1 MGAELVLFTTCL
13 EDTLFPDVSRAARR
27 VLTRL
32 GFEVTAISG
41 PACCGQ
47 PAWNAGHIREAARV
61 AGAARK
67 KIPAGEG
74 PIVACSGSC
83 VSMIKEYWPELFTS
97 QDLGDETDQV
107 VHRVQEFSSFVAG
120 ATSGSDRIGAIHPR
134 SISYHDSCH
143 MLRLLGIKSEVR
155 DLLSKIDGLDLHEL
169 SAPEQCCGFG
179 GSFAL
184 RYPELSGAMA
194 DEKVNDFAETEAEQL
209 VAADLGCLMQICGR
223 AAARDTPLSGIH
235 IAQLLDEAMG

>member
-1 MGAELVLFTTCL
+1 MTV
-13 EDTLFPDVSRAARR
+13 
-27 VLTRL
+27 
-32 GFEVTAISG
+32 VTG

-47 PAWNAGHIREAARV
+47 PAWNAGHVREAARV
-61 AGAARK
+61 AKAARM
-67 KIPAGEG
+67 KIPEGEG
-74 PIVACSGSC
+74 PIVVCSGSC
-83 VSMIKEYWPELFTS
+83 VSMIEEYWSELFAS
-97 QDLGDETDQV
+97 QDLGDATAQV
-107 VHRVQEFSSFVAG
+107 VRRVQEFSSFVAG
-120 ATSGSDRIGAIHPR
+120 ATSGTDRIGAIRPR

-194 DEKVNDFAETEAEQL
+194 DEKVNDFAGTSAQQL

-223 AAARDTPLSGIH
+223 AATRTTLSGIH

>member
-67 KIPAGEG
+67 KILEGEG

-83 VSMIKEYWPELFTS
+83 VSMIKEYWPEIFAS
-97 QDLGDETDQV
+97 QGPGDEAAQV
-107 VHRVQEFSSFVAG
+107 GDRVQEFSSFVAG
-120 ATSGSDRIGAIHPR
+120 ATSGTDRIGAIPPR
-134 SISYHDSCH
+134 SISYHDSCSCCVCSASSH
-143 MLRLLGIKSEVR
+143 RYEICCRRSMVWTSSSYRLPSSVA
-155 DLLSKIDGLDLHEL
+155 DSAAPSLSVIRN
-169 SAPEQCCGFG
+169 SRAPWPT
-179 GSFAL
+179 
-184 RYPELSGAMA
+184 R
-194 DEKVNDFAETEAEQL
+194 
-209 VAADLGCLMQICGR
+209 R
-223 AAARDTPLSGIH
+223 
-235 IAQLLDEAMG
+235 